1 MNTEEIIR
9 KLVERVILP
18 KYPFLKL
25 YQIDSYNLTQLKEY
39 DVRLITK
46 KRLDEKMQ
54 MEIDTEI
61 KNLFTMAGLDSIE
74 RFQRNKVVTW
84 FKAPNGKSWTFK
96 SGPDYK
102 HI

>member
-1 MNTEEIIR
+1 MNTEEILR
-9 KLVERVILP
+9 KLIERVILP

-25 YQIDSYNLTQLKEY
+25 YKIDSYHLTQLTEY

-46 KRLDEKMQ
+46 KKLDENMQ
-54 MEIDTEI
+54 MDIDTEI
-61 KNLFTMAGLDSIE
+61 KNLFTMAGLDNIDRHS
-74 RFQRNKVVTW
+74 RNKVVTW

-96 SGPDYK
+96 SGPGYK

>member
-1 MNTEEIIR
+1 MKSEEIIK

-25 YQIDSYNLTQLKEY
+25 FGIDSYNLTQLREY

-46 KRLDEKMQ
+46 KKLDEKMQ

-74 RFQRNKVVTW
+74 RYQRNKVVTW

-96 SGPDYK
+96 SGPGYK

>member
-1 MNTEEIIR
+1 MKSEEILK
-9 KLVERVILP
+9 KLIERVILP

-25 YQIDSYNLTQLKEY
+25 YEIDSFNLTQLKEY

-46 KRLDEKMQ
+46 KRLDEKIQ

-61 KNLFTMAGLDSIE
+61 KNLFTMAGLDNIE
-74 RFQRNKVVTW
+74 KHLRNKVVTW
-84 FKAPNGKSWTFK
+84 FRAPNGKSWTFK
-96 SGPDYK
+96 SSPGYK